1 MPTVLGGKGKLSIVC
16 FLLRCA
22 SSQVTRSQHNSCAK
36 DILGDMTQS
45 WPSQQALRGD
55 QAQRILYNPKDAK
68 QHTTQQRQSRG
79 DVQLRM
85 TRHPHVAPHKSMLAD
100 DLKLS
105 SDEDDTHRAAHESAS
120 WDGHSLSAQCAH
132 THGGRVRHSSSDSS
146 GSDSSGESE
155 SSSQR
160 SRSPSPETH
169 SDPVSPANTQP
180 PCTKETDH
188 PSTTQWQLDK
198 WLKKARK
205 KSSSSEQD
213 PTQSI
218 PGRLP
223 SPHTHRAPSPA
234 RTWDNNQE
242 YSPSQSPIPSP
253 QFNYSHKNSPL
264 PSPGYSFC
272 PSPSP
277 FPSTCPSPS
286 PSPRHSPIPSPVPSV
301 CPSPC
306 GSPRASRSPS
316 PIPRHPPRSPS
327 PSLPPSS
334 PHHYPQVQSPQQLN
348 QTRPSLTT
356 SPHRTKIRPWIA
368 PAPNTDI
375 KSKPRNS
382 LCPQPPPQHRPKT
395 KPTQDQDQRQSR
407 SKVKDKASPVVNSNQ
422 SHNHKSRPKPNFH
435 PSSKQLAAAPKVKHT
450 SKSEQIQGNRPNHS
464 SNQNPRPIF
473 QPSSQ
478 SSPTRAKHLAPT
490 VPTRE
495 TSGKAGHSSHSQ
507 STSKVAT
514 NSGTV
519 PNSRSSPSL
528 KPKAKSWE
536 APAPAQVSHT
546 KTSQRKPQSKEQE
559 VDHRELTLTQAEERK
574 RERKEDKYREK
585 QREKQERKEDR
596 RLAEEQLLR
605 RPWIQ
610 SSEEEEEEEGVT
622 ERQRR
627 REETA
632 REEKRRRREQQQRG
646 EWQAVQPK
654 QRPHTN
660 TERHRLQGD
669 PHHQGRT
676 RKGGRSEEER
686 ESQPVPSPPVSHS
699 PTPHIPSSSSSSSSG
714 SDSESEHQVNITKV
728 PADSTSHKRLAQR
741 GQQGP
746 GRPKD
751 SRPKVVCPRGPA
763 SGNPGEGQQSEGKQK
778 LYTLVPFGRTEQ
790 STASSQRGLRNLV
803 VQIDLS
809 LLKRVPDTTTGDTH
823 KHTSSS
829 SSSSSTNPKAKQ
841 REAMKHLCVPETVN
855 RDSKRKRK
863 LENGVS
869 HRESKRSMSFA
880 NDLSGQT
887 ESSSQKPPHNLAT
900 ETVHNGYLEEYLD
913 NKRPL
918 SPLSPLSDS
927 PEPTKPPIKT
937 QHSEQHYSHTHKDRD
952 KNRDS
957 ALKPKMEVE
966 FVGVSGQP
974 QPVSESWGP
983 PMRQSGGHKG
993 TIPSHETPHHAEYY
1007 MHEAKRMKHRA
1018 DAMVDKLG
1026 KAVNY
1031 VDAALSFMEC
1041 GKAMEEGP
1049 LEAKSP
1055 YTMYSETV
1063 ELIRYAMRLKSHSGP
1078 GARQEDKQ
1086 LAVLCFRC
1094 LALLYWQMF
1103 RLKKDHALKY
1113 SKALLDYF
1121 KSSPKVPT
1129 TPPFWNDSGKGTGGP
1144 PSSLLP
1150 NAKPLSLGS
1159 HGGSTSPSLISI
1171 PQRIHQM
1178 AANHLNIT
1186 NSVLYSYEYWEVADN
1201 LAKENK
1207 EFFNYL
1213 NTLSGPL
1220 TLHSSIAHAV
1230 QYTRQALQ
1238 WIRISAKLN

>member
-1 MPTVLGGKGKLSIVC
+1 MPTVLGGKGKLSSVC

-36 DILGDMTQS
+36 DIIGDMTQS
-45 WPSQQALRGD
+45 WPSQQF
-55 QAQRILYNPKDAK
+55 LYNPKRSLLFTSMFSIFLNDPK

-79 DVQLRM
+79 DVNLRR
-85 TRHPHVAPHKSMLAD
+85 THHPHVAPHKSILDD

-105 SDEDDTHRAAHESAS
+105 SDEDNTHKVAHESAS
-120 WDGHSLSAQCAH
+120 WAGHSLSAQRAH

-155 SSSQR
+155 SSSQL

-169 SDPVSPANTQP
+169 SNPASPANTQP

-188 PSTTQWQLDK
+188 RSTQWQLDK
-198 WLKKARK
+198 WLKKAQK
-205 KSSSSEQD
+205 KSASSEQD
-213 PTQSI
+213 PTQNI

-234 RTWDNNQE
+234 RFWDNNQE
-242 YSPSQSPIPSP
+242 YSPSQSTIPSP
-253 QFNYSHKNSPL
+253 QFNYSHKISPP

-272 PSPSP
+272 PSPSS
-277 FPSTCPSPS
+277 FPSTCPSPNLN
-286 PSPRHSPIPSPVPSV
+286 PRHSPIPSPVSSV

-316 PIPRHPPRSPS
+316 PIPRCPPRS
-327 PSLPPSS
+327 PSLPPSRA
-334 PHHYPQVQSPQQLN
+334 HHCPQVQSPQQGS
-348 QTRPSLTT
+348 QTQPSLTDR
-356 SPHRTKIRPWIA
+356 PHRTAIRSWIA
-368 PAPNTDI
+368 PVPNTDA
-375 KSKPRNS
+375 KSKPRNNPCS
-382 LCPQPPPQHRPKT
+382 QPPPQHWPKT
-395 KPTQDQDQRQSR
+395 KPTQDQDQSQSKP
-407 SKVKDKASPVVNSNQ
+407 KVKDKASLVLNSNQ
-422 SHNHKSRPKPNFH
+422 SHSHKSRPKPNFH
-435 PSSKQLAAAPKVKHT
+435 PSAKHLAVPPKAKHT
-450 SKSEQIQGNRPNHS
+450 SRFEQIQRCRPNHS
-464 SNQNPRPIF
+464 SNQNPRSIF
-473 QPSSQ
+473 QPGSQ
-478 SSPTRAKHLAPT
+478 NSPTRAKHLAAT
-490 VPTRE
+490 ASTRE
-495 TSGKAGHSSHSQ
+495 TTNKSGHSSHSQ
-507 STSKVAT
+507 STSKAAT
-514 NSGTV
+514 NCGTGS
-519 PNSRSSPSL
+519 NSRPSTNL

-536 APAPAQVSHT
+536 APAPAPAQVPHVRQ
-546 KTSQRKPQSKEQE
+546 SQRKPPSKEQE
-559 VDHRELTLTQAEERK
+559 VDHREATLTQTEDRK
-574 RERKEDKYREK
+574 QERKEDRYRDK
-585 QREKQERKEDR
+585 QREKPERKEDR

-610 SSEEEEEEEGVT
+610 SSEEEEEEAAK
-622 ERQRR
+622 ERQIRE
-627 REETA
+627 EETA
-632 REEKRRRREQQQRG
+632 REQKRRRWEQQQRG

-660 TERHRLQGD
+660 TKRHRLQGN

-676 RKGGRSEEER
+676 EKRGRSEEER
-686 ESQPVPSPPVSHS
+686 QSQLDPSLPPSDS
-699 PTPHIPSSSSSSSSG
+699 PTPVIISSSSSSSG
-714 SDSESEHQVNITKV
+714 SDSESEYQVNITKS
-728 PADSTSHKRLAQR
+728 PADSTSHKRPIPKR
-741 GQQGP
+741 GQQCP

-751 SRPKVVCPRGPA
+751 NGPKVVYPRGPA
-763 SGNPGEGQQSEGKQK
+763 SGNPAEGQQSERKQK
-778 LYTLVPFGRTEQ
+778 LYTLVPFGRREHATV
-790 STASSQRGLRNLV
+790 SSHRGLRNLV
-803 VQIDLS
+803 VQIDLC
-809 LLKRVPDTTTGDTH
+809 LLKRVPDTTTGATR
-823 KHTSSS
+823 KHPSSS
-829 SSSSSTNPKAKQ
+829 SSSLSVKAKQ
-841 REAMKHLCVPETVN
+841 REAMKHLCIPETAN
-855 RDSKRKRK
+855 RDDKRKRK
-863 LENGVS
+863 LENGLS
-869 HRESKRSMSFA
+869 HKESKRSISYA
-880 NDLSGQT
+880 NNLSGQ
-887 ESSSQKPPHNLAT
+887 ESSTDKPPRNLAT
-900 ETVHNGYLEEYLD
+900 ETIHNGYLQEYLD
-913 NKRPL
+913 SKRPL

-927 PEPTKPPIKT
+927 PEPTKPKT
-937 QHSEQHYSHTHKDRD
+937 QHSEQHYSHKDRD
-952 KNRDS
+952 AAIK
-957 ALKPKMEVE
+957 LKMEVE
-966 FVGVSGQP
+966 CVGMSGEPHPVSG
-974 QPVSESWGP
+974 SWAP
-983 PMRQSGGHKG
+983 PMRQSGGGKG

-1103 RLKKDHALKY
+1103 RLKKDHAVKY

-1144 PSSLLP
+1144 PASLSP
-1150 NAKPLSLGS
+1150 NTKPLSLGS

-1220 TLHSSIAHAV
+1220 TLHSSVAHAV